1 MSHAIRANLMRKIHC
16 SLSLVNPTC
25 VVRKKTTTQKYLKE
39 VDLKAYNRRDTIRNV
54 TDSDRTVANWLNNEL
69 GATRRTEVSSLR
81 LLQADVR
88 SFSPDRSASPHGS
101 LPCRAV
107 VVGMVSTT
115 TNCLRLFSL
124 LYIQLSKSLF

>member
-16 SLSLVNPTC
+16 SLSLVNQHTSFE
-25 VVRKKTTTQKYLKE
+25 KKTTTQKYLKE

-81 LLQADVR
+81 LL
-88 SFSPDRSASPHGS
+88 
-101 LPCRAV
+101 
-107 VVGMVSTT
+107 
-115 TNCLRLFSL
+115 
-124 LYIQLSKSLF
+124 